1 MDSDKT
7 PINRQPVRRRGPIEV
22 LADLAL
28 GFEERVLWRVGDG
41 LRAGGKAVRRPFEF
55 AGWAVRRFLVWPLQD
70 EFELLSGPRR
80 VLAVAGGAVVV
91 VALGAGIYLA
101 AGSGSSS
108 QPTVAVVSSPAPE
121 PVAKSDP
128 TPAPE
133 PAEPT
138 LRGATP
144 VFAPT
149 EGDTA
154 KVGAPKSGAA
164 PANSSSTGSDPSSS
178 ASSSPSASAA
188 TGKISSR
195 PSAAPGSVGA
205 EISAI
210 PGKPAGAK
218 ALAVARE
225 FSGAFVVY
233 ETRGKGDTV
242 RRTFA
247 DTATPELTKALL
259 KRPPRQPADVSVPRA
274 KVLNIVPGPSRG
286 GVFTVSVS
294 LLRVGVTSE
303 LRLEME
309 KLKDEGWRVTN
320 VLG

>member
-1 MDSDKT
+1 MNEDQT
-7 PINRQPVRRRGPIEV
+7 PKNSQPLRRRGPIGV
-22 LADLAL
+22 LGDLAL
-28 GFEERVLWRVGDG
+28 GFEERVLWRLGDG
-41 LRAGGKAVRRPFEF
+41 FRALLRLARRPFEWV
-55 AGWAVRRFLVWPLQD
+55 GWALRRFVLWPLQD

-80 VLAVAGGAVVV
+80 ALAVAGTAVLL
-91 VALGAGIYLA
+91 VALGAGVYLA
-101 AGSGSSS
+101 GGSGKSGE
-108 QPTVAVVSSPAPE
+108 PTVAVVDASTPA
-121 PVAKSDP
+121 PVAKPDP
-128 TPAPE
+128 APAPE

-138 LRGATP
+138 LQGATP

-149 EGDTA
+149 KGQAA
-154 KVGAPKSGAA
+154 KVGAPKPAESHAA
-164 PANSSSTGSDPSSS
+164 TSS
-178 ASSSPSASAA
+178 ADAGASPSASAA

-195 PSAAPGSVGA
+195 PSTAPGSVGA

-218 ALAVARE
+218 ALAVARK

-233 ETRGKGDTV
+233 ETQGTESEV
-242 RRTFA
+242 RKTFTA
-247 DTATPELTKALL
+247 TATPDLTKALL
-259 KRPPRQPADVSVPRA
+259 KRPPRQPAEVDVPRA

-286 GVFTVSVS
+286 GVYTVSVS

-309 KLKDEGWRVTN
+309 KLKNEGWRVTN